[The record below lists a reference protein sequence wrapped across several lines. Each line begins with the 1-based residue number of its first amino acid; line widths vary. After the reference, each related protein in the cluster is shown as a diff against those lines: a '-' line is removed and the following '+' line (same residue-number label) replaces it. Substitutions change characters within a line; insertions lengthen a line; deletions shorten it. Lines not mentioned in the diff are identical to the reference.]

1 MSFAKELK
9 IKQKAINKNLEK
21 LVTEND
27 VIYKDLFKAA
37 RYSLLAQGK
46 RIRPI
51 ITLVTTEMF
60 GADPLLALNSA
71 CALEMVHTSSLILD
85 DLPCMDDDSL
95 RRGIPT
101 LHKVYP
107 ESYALL
113 AGDFLLT
120 YSFEILATSPN
131 LSADQKN
138 KLIISLSKH
147 AGGDGLVGGQ
157 VIDLCFEGKSIDIE
171 TLKLMHGKKT
181 SELFM
186 AALEFGGIVAETS
199 EENLQ
204 LLRKLGFELGLSFQI
219 VDDILDNTKKEKTLG
234 KTKGSDIAKNKSTYT
249 SLLGLEKAREH
260 ADLHFEN
267 AMETLKQLPGDHELL
282 KYIAKKIIT
291 RNF

>member
-1 MSFAKELK
+1 MLFAKKLK
-9 IKQKAINKNLEK
+9 TKQKIINKNLEK
-21 LVTEND
+21 LVTESD

-37 RYSLLAQGK
+37 RYSLLAPGK
-46 RIRPI
+46 RVRPI

-60 GADPLLALNSA
+60 GVDPLLALNPA

-85 DLPCMDDDSL
+85 DLPCMDNDSL

-101 LHKVYP
+101 LHKVFP

-138 KLIISLSKH
+138 KLVISLSRR
-147 AGGDGLVGGQ
+147 AGGNGLVGGQ
-157 VIDLCFEGKSIDIE
+157 VIDLNFEGKGIDIE

-186 AALEFGGIVAETS
+186 AALEFSGIVADTS

-204 LLRKLGFELGLSFQI
+204 LLRNLGFELGLSFQI

-249 SLLGLEKAREH
+249 SLLGLDKAREH
-260 ADLHFEN
+260 ADMHFEK
-267 AMETLKQLPGDHELL
+267 AMAILEKLPGDHELL
-282 KYIAKKIIT
+282 KYIAKNIVT
-291 RNF
+291 RDF